1 MMIVSAAG
9 AVAIGLSV
17 QASPAGLLML
27 LLLYALTIPADA
39 GALTSRRGDERG
51 SAAKGRNHGHS
62 YDNRFRGFPHSAHGA
77 AVLSLI
83 SAAGP
88 LAHRHREGPELF

>member
-1 MMIVSAAG
+1 MIVSAAG

-39 GALTSRRGDERG
+39 GERPDRTSA
-51 SAAKGRNHGHS
+51 SGRT
-62 YDNRFRGFPHSAHGA
+62 
-77 AVLSLI
+77 
-83 SAAGP
+83 
-88 LAHRHREGPELF
+88 

>member
-27 LLLYALTIPADA
+27 LLLYSLTIPADA
-39 GALTSRRGDERG
+39 IPAWR
-51 SAAKGRNHGHS
+51 
-62 YDNRFRGFPHSAHGA
+62 
-77 AVLSLI
+77 
-83 SAAGP
+83 
-88 LAHRHREGPELF
+88 

>member
-9 AVAIGLSV
+9 AVAVGLSV

-62 YDNRFRGFPHSAHGA
+62 YDNRFRSFPHSAHRA